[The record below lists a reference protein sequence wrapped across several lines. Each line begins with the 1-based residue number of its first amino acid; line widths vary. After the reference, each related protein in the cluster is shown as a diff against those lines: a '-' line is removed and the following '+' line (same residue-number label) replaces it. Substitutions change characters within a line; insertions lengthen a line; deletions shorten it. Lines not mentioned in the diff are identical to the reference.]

1 MSTPRKKKLFKP
13 RIKLQVWLSEIERER
28 LEAIASSR
36 NLSLSELVRY
46 WINNGGWRSLHLE
59 YQVSQETRQSLTA
72 DQIFDIGEV
81 AIMYQI
87 SQETRQSLTSW

>member
-36 NLSLSELVRY
+36 NLSLSELIRY
-46 WINNGGWRSLHLE
+46 WINNRG
-59 YQVSQETRQSLTA
+59 
-72 DQIFDIGEV
+72 
-81 AIMYQI
+81 
-87 SQETRQSLTSW
+87 